1 MFFTSNELKST
12 FVCDLGD
19 CSSSRPCMGAREM
32 FCFQCSVKRYH
43 TFFVSDSFLPDTV
56 SEKEKEREDMKKR
69 NRRLLAVLCAVV
81 TAAAGFRL
89 AAKDG
94 SGYFDC
100 SDDEILQ
107 MLMPYFRNLDF

>member
-19 CSSSRPCMGAREM
+19 CRSSRPCMGAREM

-56 SEKEKEREDMKKR
+56 SEKEKETRIMIIT
-69 NRRLLAVLCAVV
+69 L
-81 TAAAGFRL
+81 
-89 AAKDG
+89 KDG
-94 SGYFDC
+94 SKKEYAEAKSVIDIAADI
-100 SDDEILQ
+100 S
-107 MLMPYFRNLDF
+107 